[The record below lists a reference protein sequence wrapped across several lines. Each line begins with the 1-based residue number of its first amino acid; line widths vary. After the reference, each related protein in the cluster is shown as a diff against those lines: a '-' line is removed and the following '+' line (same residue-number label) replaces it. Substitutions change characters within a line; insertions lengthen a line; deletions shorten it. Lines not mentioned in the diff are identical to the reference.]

1 VREEDMSSRFLDTN
15 DVLQLVISVA
25 LIAFGLLMVNVAF
38 GVTAVTTSV
47 FQNMSSDASLVPV
60 TTLTGAAQT
69 LFQFLS
75 IVIIAAGAALI
86 ISVLLK
92 AIRGTTTG

>member
-1 VREEDMSSRFLDTN
+1 MSSRFLDTN

-38 GVTAVTTSV
+38 GVTSVTTNV
-47 FQNMSSDASLVPV
+47 FANMSPNTSLVPV
-60 TTLTGAAQT
+60 STLTGAAQT

-92 AIRGTTTG
+92 AIKGATST

>member
-38 GVTAVTTSV
+38 GVTAVTTNV
-47 FQNMSSDASLVPV
+47 FQNMSPNASLVPV
-60 TTLTGAAQT
+60 TTLAGAAQT

-86 ISVLLK
+86 IAVLLK

>member
-1 VREEDMSSRFLDTN
+1 MSSRFLDTN

-38 GVTAVTTSV
+38 GVTSVTTGV
-47 FQNMSSDASLVPV
+47 FQNMSPNASLVPV
-60 TTLTGAAQT
+60 STLTGAAQT

-86 ISVLLK
+86 IAVLLK
-92 AIRGTTTG
+92 AIRGTATT

>member
-1 VREEDMSSRFLDTN
+1 
-15 DVLQLVISVA
+15 
-25 LIAFGLLMVNVAF
+25 
-38 GVTAVTTSV
+38 VTTSV
-47 FQNMSSDASLVPV
+47 FQNMSPDASLVPV

-86 ISVLLK
+86 IAVLLK
-92 AIRGTTTG
+92 AIRAPHLHSHLQTNLFS

>member
-1 VREEDMSSRFLDTN
+1 MSSRFLDTN

-47 FQNMSSDASLVPV
+47 FQNMSPDASLVPV

-86 ISVLLK
+86 IAVLLK
-92 AIRGTTTG
+92 AIRGATST

>member
-1 VREEDMSSRFLDTN
+1 
-15 DVLQLVISVA
+15 
-25 LIAFGLLMVNVAF
+25 
-38 GVTAVTTSV
+38 V
-47 FQNMSSDASLVPV
+47 FQNMSPNASLVPV
-60 TTLTGAAQT
+60 TTLAGAAQT

-86 ISVLLK
+86 IAVLLK